1 MKKDVMVPV
10 VMAAMLALCF
20 GASCEENVLIDNF
33 TKEVPGRWTTARG
46 EAWKIKDGVFS
57 SVPKN
62 GPYQTGMAVCDFPI
76 IDGVIETVVHS
87 RTDRFG
93 SVGIVGKYINNGKC
107 WYVRFAYW
115 AVELVVP
122 GGESFVITPFLLC
135 GNDEPEAVE
144 KPVTLKLIIR
154 DGRVGLYVDGV
165 LYCVFAD
172 PLAGEAGKPGL
183 YTESSAFAQS
193 FKAKRTK

>member
-1 MKKDVMVPV
+1 
-10 VMAAMLALCF
+10 MAAMLALCS
-20 GASCEENVLIDNF
+20 AARCEENVLIDNF
-33 TKEVPGRWTTARG
+33 SKEVPGRWQTAMG
-46 EAWKIKDGVFS
+46 TEWKINDGVFS
-57 SVPKN
+57 SVPEN
-62 GPYQTGMAVCDFPI
+62 GPYQKGMAVCDFPMV
-76 IDGVIETVVHS
+76 DGVIEAVVRS

-115 AVELVVP
+115 AVELNVP

-144 KPVTLKLIIR
+144 KPITLKLVIK

-172 PLAGEAGKPGL
+172 PLAGEAGRPGL
-183 YTESSAFAQS
+183 YTESSIFAQS
-193 FKAKRTK
+193 FKARRTK

>member
-76 IDGVIETVVHS
+76 IDGVIEVVVRS

-93 SVGIVGKYINNGKC
+93 SVGIVGTSAS
-107 WYVRFAYW
+107 RRHERTW
-115 AVELVVP
+115 ALCP
-122 GGESFVITPFLLC
+122 GDSVARRSGLQPR
-135 GNDEPEAVE
+135 
-144 KPVTLKLIIR
+144 KP
-154 DGRVGLYVDGV
+154 
-165 LYCVFAD
+165 
-172 PLAGEAGKPGL
+172 AGG
-183 YTESSAFAQS
+183 Q
-193 FKAKRTK
+193 